1 MTDSDKKETSK
12 LDNSKANVVPLGDAF
27 EVIEEKP
34 KKAKK
39 PTPTGGGAPSPLRS
53 VESWVSLGLALG
65 LAGLLGGWAT
75 NGVPNLIHGGL
86 LAALSWQLMRSGM
99 ATVQATHSKI
109 SPILPALLLGY
120 AGLRFVFFMT
130 GNDSMDSLL
139 GWGLEGDATG
149 SAIAMLGG
157 LIAVAG
163 PTLGKKADAKLP
175 KAEPIAVDAQFSQTL
190 LAYLLIIVGL
200 LMPWAPGTPGV
211 HFWLGSLTLIFVLMG
226 AWASW
231 VGMWKLWQMPI
242 VTGKLGLVFFLAPI
256 EAILVAAFGL
266 IGQSAPAGDPDV
278 PFAWAHEIWGG
289 GSGILSWG
297 GGPLLTLGGACFAFY
312 LLFHGAKAA
321 VALNKQ
327 RKEEEIASRKASR
340 AAKKA
345 AK

>member
-1 MTDSDKKETSK
+1 MTDKEKKENAK
-12 LDNSKANVVPLGDAF
+12 PDNAKADVIPLGDMF
-27 EVIEEKP
+27 EVVEEAP
-34 KKAKK
+34 QKAKR
-39 PTPTGGGAPSPLRS
+39 PAPAPGAPPAPVRS

-65 LAGLLGGWAT
+65 LAGLLGGWA
-75 NGVPNLIHGGL
+75 NGGTPNLIHGGL
-86 LAALSWQLMRSGM
+86 LAALTWQLMRSGL
-99 ATVQATHSKI
+99 ATVQATHAKI
-109 SPILPALLLGY
+109 SPILPGILLVY

-130 GNDSMDSLL
+130 GNDSMQSML
-139 GWGLEGDATG
+139 GWGTEGDATG
-149 SAIAMLGG
+149 AAIAMFGG
-157 LIAVAG
+157 LIAVGG

-175 KAEPIAVDAQFSQTL
+175 KVESTPVDAQFSQTL
-190 LAYLLIIVGL
+190 LAYLLITVGL

-211 HFWLGSLTLIFVLMG
+211 HFWLGSLTLIFVLLG

-256 EAILVAAFGL
+256 EAFLVGAFGL
-266 IGQSAPAGDPDV
+266 IGQNSGVDM
-278 PFAWAHEIWGG
+278 PFGWARDIWGG
-289 GSGILSWG
+289 GSGLLSWG
-297 GGPLLTLGGACFAFY
+297 GGPLLALGGACFAFY

-327 RKEEEIASRKASR
+327 RKEEEIAARKASR